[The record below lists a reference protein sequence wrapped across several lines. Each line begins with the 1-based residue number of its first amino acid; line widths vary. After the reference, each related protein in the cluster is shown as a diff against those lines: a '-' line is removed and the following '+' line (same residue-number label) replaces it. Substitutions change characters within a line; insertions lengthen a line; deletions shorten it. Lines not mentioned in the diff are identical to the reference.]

1 MRADMSHFHIEATV
15 GIEPTMTVFQTLAL
29 PLGDVAMPF
38 MVSKNI
44 AINQCCVQMQGRK
57 RVLGSVEGQPNECC
71 IQMQGRLT

>member
-1 MRADMSHFHIEATV
+1 
-15 GIEPTMTVFQTLAL
+15 
-29 PLGDVAMPF
+29 MPF